1 MVAIAISDWAAE
13 ISGTP
18 SQRPRWCS
26 TSFTPMNTRIAAS
39 PAERYTSRSR
49 RPVTRKK
56 SARSPRRAKAF
67 ATKTM

>member
-1 MVAIAISDWAAE
+1 
-13 ISGTP
+13 
-18 SQRPRWCS
+18 
-26 TSFTPMNTRIAAS
+26 MNTRIAAS